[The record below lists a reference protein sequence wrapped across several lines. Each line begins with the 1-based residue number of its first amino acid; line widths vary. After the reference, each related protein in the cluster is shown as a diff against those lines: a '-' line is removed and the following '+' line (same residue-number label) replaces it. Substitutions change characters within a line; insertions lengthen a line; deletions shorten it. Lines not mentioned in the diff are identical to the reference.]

1 MATNHLFLKASAQGM
16 VAKTAKLQ
24 QIKRQDSDSAICD
37 DLTGWPQGEAVA
49 ISIYQVDSKGVPDE
63 NSITDWVAEVNNNT
77 LIGMELTGGS
87 NRDYDTLNTVVSINF
102 TAEWANRL
110 VTALLKTLKQDGTLK
125 NNVVD
130 SKHIK
135 SVDGDKITVN
145 SIDGDKISQK
155 TINAKHLADDLLKI
169 SWKDV
174 TDYQN
179 GFGPYKSSGNYR
191 EPQYSKD
198 AFGIVRLRGLAANP
212 RGDVTDKAIF
222 VLPADF
228 RPQQTE
234 IFTTPNAGTI
244 GRINV
249 LPNGEVHL
257 SSAYS
262 PNSTFVSL
270 NGISFSTD

>member
-1 MATNHLFLKASAQGM
+1 MANNADHFIKALTAPPTRLAGAINSTSDNIGLENLEGIQSDTAVVMTIDRVDTNGEPTPELTEVVLGVLGNAGLENVVRGVGGKKQAHKSGAVVEVSVASSEQWN
-16 VAKTAKLQ
+16 
-24 QIKRQDSDSAICD
+24 R
-37 DLTGWPQGEAVA
+37 
-49 ISIYQVDSKGVPDE
+49 
-63 NSITDWVAEVNNNT
+63 
-77 LIGMELTGGS
+77 LIG
-87 NRDYDTLNTVVSINF
+87 
-102 TAEWANRL
+102 
-110 VTALLKTLKQDGTLK
+110 ALLKTFNQDGTLK